1 MWWHLSRWRCVNF
14 HICPFYGAKKVGDKM
29 RIRKTRSER
38 EFDEV
43 IDEYFTLGYKEEE
56 KGEKSIRMIK
66 PRYGGLLSHIL
77 ILLLTWWTFGIGNIL
92 WAWYNYKKNSDKVLI
107 KLVEEE

>member
-77 ILLLTWWTFGIGNIL
+77 ILPTAYLVDF
-92 WAWYNYKKNSDKVLI
+92 WYWQYSLG
-107 KLVEEE
+107 LVQL